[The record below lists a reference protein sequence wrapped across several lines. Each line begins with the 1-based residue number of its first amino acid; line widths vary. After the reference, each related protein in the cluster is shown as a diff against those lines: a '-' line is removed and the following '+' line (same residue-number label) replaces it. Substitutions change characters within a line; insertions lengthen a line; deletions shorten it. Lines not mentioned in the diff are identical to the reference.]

1 MIALSGGRDVGF
13 SVVNPDV
20 RSLKRFPTQFGLP
33 ADCWCTR
40 HFSFLLRDTSWQQQQ
55 LFTAEMASGQWR
67 QRRDHR

>member
-33 ADCWCTR
+33 ADC
-40 HFSFLLRDTSWQQQQ
+40 
-55 LFTAEMASGQWR
+55 
-67 QRRDHR
+67 